1 MKLLLITATLTFT
14 LANAPTVYAHYTQYA
29 QSNCYEIGSSSY
41 CKSITRDGQLS
52 LVECYWKGDN
62 KYCRIDNEDL
72 KRVY

>member
-1 MKLLLITATLTFT
+1 MKLLLITATLLT
-14 LANAPTVYAHYTQYA
+14 LTPTVYAQD
-29 QSNCYEIGSSSY
+29 NCYEIGSSSY

-52 LVECYWKGDN
+52 LIECYWKGDN

>member
-1 MKLLLITATLTFT
+1 MKLLLITATLLT
-14 LANAPTVYAHYTQYA
+14 LTPTVYA
-29 QSNCYEIGSSSY
+29 QSKCYEIGRSSY

-52 LVECYWKGDN
+52 LIECYWKGDK

>member
-1 MKLLLITATLTFT
+1 MKLLLITALLTLT
-14 LANAPTVYAHYTQYA
+14 PTVYA

-52 LVECYWKGDN
+52 LIECYWKGDN